1 MNCNYHLITGQHDGV
16 LVGETSS
23 CISLDDKSKQYKY
36 DFGSEARFTDFN
48 DVIDIPLNLFYENI
62 EKAKMNEK
70 RDSKI
75 VETSLSS
82 VQQINLNESDTP
94 TTSKSNKPKRKR
106 VDNDNDE
113 NYLTRKRKC
122 KK

>member
-1 MNCNYHLITGQHDGV
+1 MNCNYNLITGQHDGV

-75 VETSLSS
+75 VKTSLSS
-82 VQQINLNESDTP
+82 VQQINLTESDTP

-113 NYLTRKRKC
+113 NDLTRKRKC

>member
-1 MNCNYHLITGQHDGV
+1 MNCNYYLITGQHDGV

-75 VETSLSS
+75 VETSFSS

-113 NYLTRKRKC
+113 NDLTRKRKC